1 MTSLMKKF
9 QFGLAIVLGYI
20 AILLSGP
27 IVKLITNATAPD
39 LFSVQIVLRDSPI
52 PNIKPSIRYT
62 RIAQVPLEGI
72 WVAVVQELHD
82 GGFRPVC
89 DGSGK
94 GVYLPETSGLVNM
107 SWSYFIGT
115 DCDVPE
121 VPYRICTHYKLS
133 ESGKPAQGYGQ
144 FCSDIRQPDP
154 MD

>member
-1 MTSLMKKF
+1 MKKF

-72 WVAVVQELHD
+72 WVAEVQELRNGEFFPECKGD
-82 GGFRPVC
+82 
-89 DGSGK
+89 GK

-107 SWSYFIGT
+107 SWSYFIGN
-115 DCDVPE
+115 DCPVPT
-121 VPYRICTHYKLS
+121 VPYRLCTHYKLK
-133 ESGKPAQGYGQ
+133 ESDKPAQGYGQ
-144 FCSDIRQPDP
+144 FCSDVRQPDP
-154 MD
+154 VD